1 MVLWLLSFHFIYWG
15 LVTEKDGFWSFSFVM
30 LRNTLM
36 SLRRKS
42 FPKEG
47 SEDRFH
53 LYSSPTLSAI
63 ARLLPRVTWEAS
75 LKGCLPF

>member
-1 MVLWLLSFHFIYWG
+1 
-15 LVTEKDGFWSFSFVM
+15 
-30 LRNTLM
+30 M